1 MSRLRRFVW
10 SCLGGLERSHLA
22 RSLERYAAIDENCGR
37 MQGAGDLR
45 RRIELDGVAGANVRL
60 DGASGDDARG
70 DEDFALHLG
79 AFADDQHVLSFDL
92 AEKAAVDSHA
102 PVEVQLPLEVGPA
115 TEQCV
120 DFGGARSGAPWQQGG
135 IGVVR
140 VKTSGIHLSRH
151 SPRASIG
158 AIANPS
164 KGTLPAALREDRAPQ
179 VGQRPSAWSNRA
191 MGSAVRLR
199 HGVLAG
205 LVVLTLSAVGFA
217 ETSKAA
223 KPAQSSSAK
232 RGAPPKTARS
242 GAPASGRATTRSRK
256 PRVKHGPD
264 AAVASYPS
272 FEVLPSG
279 ISRVSLVVDRRT
291 DVEERRTDQ
300 QLIYK
305 LKGAYAPVRSNLL
318 PLPTDHFRSTV
329 GRVQLVED
337 GQDLDLVIDL
347 RAAADASYQMDK
359 GDGGQV
365 LRVEVGPPG
374 KVKKSA
380 APAAPVG
387 SGLDDDDDE
396 EADEAASKPAPP
408 PKASKPAPPPKAE
421 KPAPPPKAE
430 KPAPPPKAEK
440 PAKSSGI
447 DDSLD

>member
-1 MSRLRRFVW
+1 M
-10 SCLGGLERSHLA
+10 
-22 RSLERYAAIDENCGR
+22 
-37 MQGAGDLR
+37 
-45 RRIELDGVAGANVRL
+45 
-60 DGASGDDARG
+60 
-70 DEDFALHLG
+70 
-79 AFADDQHVLSFDL
+79 
-92 AEKAAVDSHA
+92 
-102 PVEVQLPLEVGPA
+102 
-115 TEQCV
+115 
-120 DFGGARSGAPWQQGG
+120 
-135 IGVVR
+135 
-140 VKTSGIHLSRH
+140 
-151 SPRASIG
+151 
-158 AIANPS
+158 
-164 KGTLPAALREDRAPQ
+164 
-179 VGQRPSAWSNRA
+179 
-191 MGSAVRLR
+191 
-199 HGVLAG
+199 
-205 LVVLTLSAVGFA
+205 
-217 ETSKAA
+217 
-223 KPAQSSSAK
+223 
-232 RGAPPKTARS
+232 
-242 GAPASGRATTRSRK
+242 
-256 PRVKHGPD
+256 
-264 AAVASYPS
+264 
-272 FEVLPSG
+272 
-279 ISRVSLVVDRRT
+279 DRRT

-440 PAKSSGI
+440 PAPPPKAEKPAKSSGI